1 VTTSCCAGLLACAVA
16 SATALDLEPEAV
28 DPATKVEP
36 TRRSNVQASV
46 RAQPPRPRVR
56 GLVRG
61 SLGLD
66 GGAAPRVGAAFE
78 AAAGA
83 LGRGWRAEA
92 TALYRLATTAASRLE
107 PGVGGRIL
115 MWALGGRGCG
125 VPARGRVE
133 VPLCIGIEGGTLVG
147 DGYGFM
153 GARRARRP
161 WGAVTFA
168 PQLAIVLNPNV
179 AFVVQAVLGVALVRP
194 SFFIEHLETVHRVG
208 PVLGRAFIGLEG
220 RFP

>member
-1 VTTSCCAGLLACAVA
+1 MSTTSVVGLLVCLVAGAVA
-16 SATALDLEPEAV
+16 RDLEPAPAE
-28 DPATKVEP
+28 PATTVEP

-46 RAQPPRPRVR
+46 RAKPPRPRVR

-83 LGRGWRAEA
+83 LGRGWRVEG
-92 TALYRLATTAASRLE
+92 TALYRLATTASSRMD

-115 MWALGGRGCG
+115 MWAFGGRGCG
-125 VPARGRVE
+125 VPGRGRVE
-133 VPLCIGIEGGTLVG
+133 VPLCIGVEGGTVVG
-147 DGYGFM
+147 EGYGFP
-153 GARRARRP
+153 GARRSRQP

-179 AFVVQAVLGVALVRP
+179 AFVVQAALGVALVRP
-194 SFFIEHLETVHRVG
+194 RFFIEQLETIHRVG